1 MPDASH
7 LLVVTATVDPAVEK
21 DWNDWYD
28 NKHLPEISDC
38 PGFLSGAR
46 YMAADEGGRRH
57 YLAVYELA
65 DPNAL
70 KSAEFAARR
79 GWGPFVGKV
88 TYGSRCYSLLNS
100 TSQKKEQR

>member
-1 MPDASH
+1 MLDALH
-7 LLVVTATVDPAVEK
+7 LLVVSATVDPAVEK

-46 YMAADEGGRRH
+46 YMAVDEGGQRH
-57 YLAVYELA
+57 YLTVYELS
-65 DPNAL
+65 DPDAL
-70 KSAEFAARR
+70 KSEQFAARR

-88 TYGSRCYSLLNS
+88 TYESRCYSLLKRGG
-100 TSQKKEQR
+100 TKDPQR